1 MIQRA
6 GRRTKVWFVHRGG
19 GFVLYDAPSTVG
31 TFVFSAML
39 DKGHRLQ
46 WVFNYIDDRNYELFQ
61 MDENNFYRSEMR
73 DGKKTEEAKFAF
85 KTDKKKLTDLPDR
98 DHTQPDRTPYPTRF
112 FLGPLDSWN
121 PTGGNL
127 SSGKFGFYLPGSD
140 EVKVS
145 NFSHYSEL
153 KLVNR

>member
-1 MIQRA
+1 
-6 GRRTKVWFVHRGG
+6 
-19 GFVLYDAPSTVG
+19 
-31 TFVFSAML
+31 ML

-85 KTDKKKLTDLPDR
+85 KTDKKNS
-98 DHTQPDRTPYPTRF
+98 RTFQIVITPNRIVHHIQQ
-112 FLGPLDSWN
+112 GSSWVPLDSWN